1 MLLGMKGRGFTIVEL
16 LVVIAI
22 MGILLTLGVVN
33 LDSSQISSRD
43 AERKI
48 DVSSIS
54 QHLETYYTSGSDI
67 STAVGSYPS
76 TALVSNGIDHISQL
90 LRDIDLKSITA
101 PGIEDPSLTLISAT
115 NAVQTTAGV
124 LPQPT
129 IDQYV
134 YQPITSDG
142 TLCTEATPA
151 VKALIVAGGGG
162 GGANHGGGGGGG
174 GVIYNASLSLNAQSY
189 PIVVGY
195 GGIGSLLYSSGS
207 QGGNS
212 SFNNLTA
219 IGGGGGGS
227 RLDTNAVNQA
237 TAGGSGGGG
246 AGAIDSATSLPGA
259 GKAGTAGQGFAGGN
273 GTSDATAG
281 NGGGGGGAGIA
292 GGNSTGA
299 GGWGV
304 GNSGI
309 GGNGLSFDISGK
321 SQYYGGGGSGG
332 YWGNDVLNIGTAG
345 LGGGGLGGYNYS
357 IGKAGINNTGGG
369 GGGAG
374 GGSPGGGSG
383 GSGVVIIAYP
393 SGSMSA
399 TGGTISYSGGY
410 TIHTF
415 NKNGNFVVSTNKTDC
430 RKFNLYYRTESD
442 NTIHIVTSRNQ

>member
-1 MLLGMKGRGFTIVEL
+1 MLLGMKCRGFTIVEL

-33 LDSSQISSRD
+33 LDSSQVNSRD

-48 DVSSIS
+48 DISSIS
-54 QHLETYYTSGSDI
+54 QHLETYYTSGTDVGTTI
-67 STAVGSYPS
+67 GSYPS
-76 TALVSNGIDHISQL
+76 TALISNGIDHISQL
-90 LRDIDLKSITA
+90 LRDIDLKTITA
-101 PGIEDPSLTLISAT
+101 PGVDNPSSTFISAT
-115 NAVQTTAGV
+115 NSVQTVAGV

-142 TLCTEATPA
+142 ALCTEAIPA

-174 GVIYNASLSLNAQSY
+174 GVIYNANLSLSAQSY
-189 PIVVGY
+189 SVIVGN
-195 GGIGSLLYSSGS
+195 GGAGGSLYSSGN

-212 SFNNLTA
+212 SFNNLVA
-219 IGGGGGGS
+219 IGGGGGGA
-227 RLDTNAVNQA
+227 RLGTNAVNQA

-246 AGAIDSATSLPGA
+246 AGAIDSSTSLPAA

-292 GGNSTGA
+292 GGSSTGA
-299 GGWGV
+299 GGNGV
-304 GNSGI
+304 GTSGI
-309 GGNGLSFDISGK
+309 GGNGLAFDISGA
-321 SQYYGGGGSGG
+321 SRYYGGGGSGG
-332 YWGNDVLNIGTAG
+332 YWGTDVLNIGTAG

-357 IGKAGINNTGGG
+357 IGKAGMNNTGGG

-383 GSGVVIIAYP
+383 GSGVVIISYP

-415 NKNGNFVVSTNKTDC
+415 NQSGTFVVSTNKTDC
-430 RKFNLYYRTESD
+430 RKYNLYYRTESD
-442 NTIHIVTSRNQ
+442 NTVHMVTSRNQ